1 MIGSGI
7 VARAGIWAL
16 IAAAMAAAFTT
27 SAMAADAPPVKLWR
41 LDCGAVGNA
50 DLDMF
55 ADSFALAGK
64 RKDMVISCYLI
75 RHGTDYMLWDAGFGA
90 ELAGRTEE
98 PIPGVTVALKRTIV
112 DQLRDIGVKP
122 DQVTIVGISHMHY
135 DHVGQAASFPK
146 ARLLIGAEDLSILS
160 SSPEN
165 PLLEPHRLD
174 PWLKGG
180 APKEGVIGDKDVFGD
195 GTVTM
200 LALPGHTPGHHG
212 LLVRLKNKGPV
223 LISGDLYHVAD
234 QLPVAGVPRFNM
246 DRMQTLS
253 SQQRFAALADV
264 LEPTVIIE
272 HEPADIARLP
282 AFPEGAD

>member
-1 MIGSGI
+1 M
-7 VARAGIWAL
+7 RIWATLAAGLAL
-16 IAAAMAAAFTT
+16 IGAAPAAKV
-27 SAMAADAPPVKLWR
+27 ADPAVKLWR
-41 LDCGAVGNA
+41 LECGAVGNA
-50 DLDMF
+50 DLDVF
-55 ADSFALAGK
+55 ADSYALASQ
-64 RKDMVISCYLI
+64 RKDIVISCYLI
-75 RHGTDYMLWDAGFGA
+75 RHGNDYMLWDAGFGA
-90 ELAGRTEE
+90 ELVGKTEE
-98 PIPGVTVALKRTIV
+98 PIPGITVGVKRTIV

-122 DQVTIVGISHMHY
+122 EQVTIVGISHMHY
-135 DHVGQAASFPK
+135 DHVGQAASFPR
-146 ARLLIGAEDLSILS
+146 ARLLIGAEDLAILS
-160 SSPEN
+160 SSPNN

-180 APKEGVIGDKDVFGD
+180 APKEGVTGDKDVFGD

-234 QLPVAGVPRFNM
+234 QVPVAGVPRFNM
-246 DRMQTLS
+246 DRVQTLS
-253 SQQRFAALADV
+253 SQQRFAALADA
-264 LEPTVIIE
+264 LEPTTIIE